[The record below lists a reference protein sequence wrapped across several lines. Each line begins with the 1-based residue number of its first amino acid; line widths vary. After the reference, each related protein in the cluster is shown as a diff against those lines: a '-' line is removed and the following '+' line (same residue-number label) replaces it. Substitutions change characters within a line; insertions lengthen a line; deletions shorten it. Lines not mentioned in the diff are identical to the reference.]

1 MKPLKAIALLLMLM
15 LGAVTEIWAQR
26 GLHIYQPENPAEPLF
41 TIADSVVLFSPGDA
55 GSKFYRIPAICTTN
69 TGTLIVAA
77 DKRWHHNGDLP
88 ADIDVVTR
96 RSTDGGKTWE
106 PAITV
111 AGADTEVGY
120 GDPAIVFDFVRNTAI
135 CIFTHGNGLFQST
148 PDNNAHII
156 ISKSTDDGKSWSA
169 PIDIND
175 QLFAGHP
182 EWVTS
187 FAGSGHA
194 CQMRNGRLLFVI
206 QVRPDTSSYGPLSC
220 YACYSDDGGD
230 TWHASKVPGDY
241 NGDESKIVEL
251 SDGRLMM
258 SIRRRYEGY
267 HRRFS
272 FSDDGGETWSETIT
286 STQMLDPACNG
297 DVINYSYGK
306 NKDILIHTIP
316 YHSRLRKNVS
326 LLVSFDDGKTWPWHQ
341 AVVPT
346 GSAYSSITQ
355 LADGTLGCV
364 VERNSPLNNGG
375 FDLVYYHLIPSN
387 VICNKK

>member
-1 MKPLKAIALLLMLM
+1 MLM
-15 LGAVTEIWAQR
+15 ALAASINLSAQGGR
-26 GLHIYQPENPAEPLF
+26 GIYQPDNPAMPLF
-41 TIADSVVLFSPGDA
+41 TLADSTVLFSPGDA

-77 DKRWHHNGDLP
+77 DKRWNHGGDLP

-96 RSTDGGKTWE
+96 RSTDGGRTWE
-106 PAITV
+106 PAVTV
-111 AGADTEVGY
+111 AGADSEIGS

-135 CIFTHGNGLFQST
+135 CIFTHGNGLWQST
-148 PDNNAHII
+148 PDDNAHIM
-156 ISKSTDDGKSWSA
+156 ISKSSDDGKTWSK
-169 PIDIND
+169 PVDIND

-182 EWVTS
+182 DWVTS

-206 QVRPDTSSYGPLSC
+206 QVRTDTTWGGKLSC

-267 HRRFS
+267 HRRMS
-272 FSDDGGETWSETIT
+272 FSDDGGETWSETTVHPQI
-286 STQMLDPACNG
+286 LDPACNG
-297 DVINYSYGK
+297 DVINYSYKG
-306 NKDILIHTIP
+306 NQNILIHTIP
-316 YHSRLRKNVS
+316 YHSQLRKNVS

-341 AVVPT
+341 SLVPT

-375 FDLVYYHLIPSN
+375 YDLVYYHLIPSN
-387 VICNKK
+387 IIRK

>member
-1 MKPLKAIALLLMLM
+1 MRTLKAIALISMM
-15 LGAVTEIWAQR
+15 IIGSFSEAWAQR
-26 GLHIYQPENPAEPLF
+26 GHHIYQPDNLAEPLF

-69 TGTLIVAA
+69 EGTLIVAA
-77 DKRWHHNGDLP
+77 DKRWNHNGDLP

-106 PAITV
+106 PAIAV
-111 AGADTEVGY
+111 AGADSEVGY

-135 CIFTHGNGLFQST
+135 CIYTHGNGLWQST
-148 PDNNAHII
+148 PDDNAHIM
-156 ISKSTDDGKSWSA
+156 ISKSFDDGKTWSK
-169 PIDIND
+169 PVDIND
-175 QLFAGHP
+175 QLFARHP
-182 EWVTS
+182 DWVTS

-206 QVRPDTSSYGPLSC
+206 QVRTDTSWGGPLSC

-230 TWHASKVPGDY
+230 TWHTSKVPGDY

-272 FSDDGGETWSETIT
+272 FSNDGGETWSEVIT
-286 STQMLDPACNG
+286 STQLLDPACNG
-297 DVINYSYGK
+297 DVINYSYGDNK
-306 NKDILIHTIP
+306 NILIHTIP

-341 AVVPT
+341 TLVPG

-355 LADGTLGCV
+355 LSDGTLGCV
-364 VERNSPLNNGG
+364 VECNSPINSDGY
-375 FDLVYYHLIPSN
+375 DLVYYHLIPSN
-387 VICNKK
+387 IICNKK

>member
-1 MKPLKAIALLLMLM
+1 MMLA
-15 LGAVTEIWAQR
+15 AVGNLSAQGGR
-26 GLHIYQPENPAEPLF
+26 GIYQPDNPAMPLF
-41 TIADSVVLFSPGDA
+41 TLADSTVLFSPGDA

-77 DKRWHHNGDLP
+77 DKRWNHGGDLP

-96 RSTDGGKTWE
+96 RSTDGGRTWE
-106 PAITV
+106 PAVTV
-111 AGADTEVGY
+111 AGADSEIGS

-135 CIFTHGNGLFQST
+135 CIFTHGNGLWQST
-148 PDNNAHII
+148 PDDNAHIM
-156 ISKSTDDGKSWSA
+156 ISKSSDDGKTWSK
-169 PIDIND
+169 PVDIND
-175 QLFAGHP
+175 QLFAGP
-182 EWVTS
+182 PDWVTS

-206 QVRPDTSSYGPLSC
+206 QVRTDTSWGGKLSC

-267 HRRFS
+267 HRRMS
-272 FSDDGGETWSETIT
+272 FSDNGGETWSETTVHPQI
-286 STQMLDPACNG
+286 LDPACNG
-297 DVINYSYGK
+297 DVINYSYKG
-306 NKDILIHTIP
+306 NQNILIHTIP
-316 YHSRLRKNVS
+316 YHSQLRKNVS
-326 LLVSFDDGKTWPWHQ
+326 LLVSFDNGKTWPWHQ
-341 AVVPT
+341 SLVPT

-375 FDLVYYHLIPSN
+375 YDLVYYHLIPSN
-387 VICNKK
+387 IIRK

>member
-1 MKPLKAIALLLMLM
+1 MLM
-15 LGAVTEIWAQR
+15 MLAAVGNLSAQGGR
-26 GLHIYQPENPAEPLF
+26 GIYQPDNPAMPLF
-41 TIADSVVLFSPGDA
+41 TLADSTVLFSPGDA

-77 DKRWHHNGDLP
+77 DKRWNHGGDLP

-96 RSTDGGKTWE
+96 RSTDGGRTWE
-106 PAITV
+106 PAVTV
-111 AGADTEVGY
+111 AGADSEIGS

-135 CIFTHGNGLFQST
+135 CIFTHGNGLWQST
-148 PDNNAHII
+148 PDDNAHIM
-156 ISKSTDDGKSWSA
+156 ISKSSDDGKTWSK
-169 PIDIND
+169 PVDIND

-182 EWVTS
+182 DWVTS

-206 QVRPDTSSYGPLSC
+206 QVRTDTSWGGKLSC

-267 HRRFS
+267 HRRMS
-272 FSDDGGETWSETIT
+272 FSDNGGETWSETTVHPQI
-286 STQMLDPACNG
+286 LDPACNG
-297 DVINYSYGK
+297 DVINYSYKG
-306 NKDILIHTIP
+306 NQNILIHTIP
-316 YHSRLRKNVS
+316 YHSQLRKNVS
-326 LLVSFDDGKTWPWHQ
+326 LLVSFDNGKTWPWHQ
-341 AVVPT
+341 SLVPT

-364 VERNSPLNNGG
+364 V
-375 FDLVYYHLIPSN
+375 
-387 VICNKK
+387 